1 MIDWNE
7 APEGA
12 ERFSEDFDNSFM
24 RIYDNCFQYHYGVW
38 TAFNDQHQAL
48 EYWDKATP
56 RPEALDH
63 KPLTKELVK
72 NPSHY
77 DIIDDFT
84 ALEMIARSSTVE
96 EFRGFCKGNI
106 IKYRMR
112 VGKKDDVTQEV
123 AKAENYKLIYEDNK
137 HLCYDYVAAKS

>member
-1 MIDWNE
+1 MSDINWNE
-7 APEGA
+7 APYWANCAVKSKKSGVVEFANKITGGYFRVN
-12 ERFSEDFDNSFM
+12 ENGSQFIMGDNAWSV
-24 RIYDNCFQYHYGVW
+24 I
-38 TAFNDQHQAL
+38 
-48 EYWDKATP
+48 ES
-56 RPEALDH
+56 RPA
-63 KPLTKELVK
+63 KRNTLTKELVK

-84 ALEMIARSSTVE
+84 TLEMIARSSTVD

-137 HLCYDYVAAKS
+137 HLCYDYLASKS

>member
-1 MIDWNE
+1 MINWNE

-12 ERFSEDFDNSFM
+12 MRYYDDHAFWKWVKMVDGVVFLHDSFEW
-24 RIYDNCFQYHYGVW
+24 REH
-38 TAFNDQHQAL
+38 ADQSKGL
-48 EYWDKATP
+48 EWWKKATP
-56 RPEALDH
+56 RPDES
-63 KPLTKELVK
+63 KSLTKEMVK
-72 NPSHY
+72 NPTHY

-84 ALEMIARSSTVE
+84 TLEMIARSSTVE

-123 AKAENYKLIYEDNK
+123 GKADNYKLIYEDNK
-137 HLCYDYVAAKS
+137 HLCYDYLASNS